1 MKATIYRRSEVDG
14 ISCTVKSVWP
24 AIADGLK
31 SLRRSLSQSLG
42 RALLPLLIADC
53 SLLWF
58 AQLCELRSL
67 AITAGVIAAALL
79 ASISLTHVNP

>member
-1 MKATIYRRSEVDG
+1 MKSTIYRRSEIDG

-31 SLRRSLSQSLG
+31 SLKRSLSQSLS

-53 SLLWF
+53 SLLWL
-58 AQLCELRSL
+58 AQLCDLRAL
-67 AITAGVIAAALL
+67 AVTTGIVAAALL
-79 ASISLTHVNP
+79 AALSLNCVNH